1 MFKKIQMKVLL
12 TGMEFLDRHPLL
24 VRFFLRPLSRMPFVS
39 KRLMVLFKAFA
50 GHTAF
55 EMHYVDLERG
65 RIGIGGVEEI
75 LFGSKV
81 IEQMHKVLEKRL
93 PQEEKKE
100 ALYELGYNLCRWEVS
115 TALEGG
121 KWAPGVLVPLIK
133 NSTIVDDMRSDPLL
147 ARFFVRVM
155 GMVSRLITDEGGWGH
170 LEFEVEGKP
179 MRVILSNSQEAA
191 WLGPSEGPVCHL
203 YAGIVAGYASAIS
216 GEELRAREVE
226 CRAAGAPACVFE
238 IDR

>member
-1 MFKKIQMKVLL
+1 MLKKAQLKILL
-12 TGMEFLDRHPLL
+12 SGMEFLEGHPWL
-24 VRFFLRPLSRMPFVS
+24 VRFLLRPLSRIPFFS
-39 KRLMVLFKAFA
+39 KKLLVLFRAFM
-50 GHTAF
+50 GNTAF

-81 IEQMHKVLEKRL
+81 IEQLHKVLERRL
-93 PQEEKKE
+93 PEEEKNA

-115 TALEGG
+115 TALDSGQ
-121 KWAPGVLVPLIK
+121 WAPGVLVPLIR

-147 ARFFVRVM
+147 ARFFVKTM
-155 GMVSRLITDEGGWGH
+155 GMVSRLTTDEGGWGH
-170 LEFEVEGKP
+170 LDFDVQAKP

-191 WLGPSEGPVCHL
+191 WLGPADRPVCHL

-226 CRAAGAPACVFE
+226 CRAMGAPGCVFE

>member
-1 MFKKIQMKVLL
+1 MLKRIKLKVLL
-12 TGMEFLDRHPLL
+12 SGMEFVERHPLL
-24 VRFFLRPLSRMPFVS
+24 VRFLLRPLSRMPFVS
-39 KRLMVLFKAFA
+39 GRLMVLFKAFA

-93 PQEEKKE
+93 SEEEKYE
-100 ALYELGYNLCRWEVS
+100 ALYELGHNLCRWEVS
-115 TALEGG
+115 TALESG
-121 KWAPGVLVPLIK
+121 KWAPGVLVPLIR

-170 LEFEVEGKP
+170 LEFEVQSRP
-179 MRVILSNSQEAA
+179 LRVTLSNSQEAA
-191 WLGPSEGPVCHL
+191 WLGPSHKPVCHL

-226 CRAAGAPACVFE
+226 CRAMGAPACVFE

>member
-1 MFKKIQMKVLL
+1 MFKRMRLKVLL
-12 TGMEFLDRHPLL
+12 SGMEFPDGHPLF
-24 VRFFLRPLSRMPFVS
+24 VRFFVRPLSRIPFLS
-39 KRLMVLFKAFA
+39 KRLMVLLKACL

-55 EMHYVDLERG
+55 EMHYFDPGRG

-81 IEQMHKVLEKRL
+81 IEQMHMVLEKRL
-93 PQEEKKE
+93 TEDEKNE

-115 TALEGG
+115 TALESGQ
-121 KWAPGVLVPLIK
+121 WAPEALVPLIK

-147 ARFFVRVM
+147 ARFFVKTM

-170 LEFEVEGKP
+170 LEFEVQSKP
-179 MRVILSNSQEAA
+179 MRVTLSNSQEAA
-191 WLGPSEGPVCHL
+191 WLGPSHRPVCHL

-226 CRAAGAPACVFE
+226 CRAMGASGCVFE

>member
-1 MFKKIQMKVLL
+1 MFKRTQLKVLL
-12 TGMEFLDRHPLL
+12 AGMEFLDKHPLM
-24 VRFFLRPLSRMPFVS
+24 VRFLLLPLSRVPFLS
-39 KRLMVLFKAFA
+39 RRLMVLIKAFL
-50 GHTAF
+50 GHGAL
-55 EMHYVDLERG
+55 EMHDVDRVRG

-81 IEQMHKVLEKRL
+81 IEQMHRVLEKRL
-93 PQEEKKE
+93 PEAERKE

-121 KWAPGVLVPLIK
+121 QWAPAVLVPLIR
-133 NSTIVDDMRSDPLL
+133 NSTIIDDVRSDPLL

-155 GMVSRLITDEGGWGH
+155 GAVSRLITDEGGWGH
-170 LEFEVEGKP
+170 LEFEVESKP
-179 MRVILSNSQEAA
+179 LRVILTNSQEAA
-191 WLGPSEGPVCHL
+191 WLGPSRDPVCHL

-226 CRAAGAPACVFE
+226 CRATGAGRCVFE
-238 IDR
+238 IER

>member
-1 MFKKIQMKVLL
+1 MIKKAQLKVLL
-12 TGMEFLDRHPLL
+12 SGMEFLEKHPGF
-24 VRFFLRPLSRMPFVS
+24 VRFFLRPLSRAPFIS

-50 GHTAF
+50 GNTAF

-81 IEQMHKVLEKRL
+81 IEQLHKVLEKRL
-93 PQEEKKE
+93 SEEETGE
-100 ALYELGYNLCRWEVS
+100 ALYEVGYNLCRWEVS
-115 TALEGG
+115 TALDSGQ
-121 KWAPGVLVPLIK
+121 WAPGVLVPLIR

-147 ARFFVRVM
+147 ARFFVKVM

-170 LEFEVEGKP
+170 LDFEVESKP
-179 MRVILSNSQEAA
+179 LRVILAGSQEAA
-191 WLGPSEGPVCHL
+191 WLGPTDRPVCHL

-216 GEELRAREVE
+216 GEELFAREVE
-226 CRAAGAPACVFE
+226 CRAMGAPACVFE
-238 IDR
+238 IER